1 MKILSLIILMMM
13 SVYSIAHPGH
23 GNANVAVHDFEH
35 MLWVVSASV
44 LLISIV
50 GVWALKRR

>member
-1 MKILSLIILMMM
+1 VKILSLIILMMM